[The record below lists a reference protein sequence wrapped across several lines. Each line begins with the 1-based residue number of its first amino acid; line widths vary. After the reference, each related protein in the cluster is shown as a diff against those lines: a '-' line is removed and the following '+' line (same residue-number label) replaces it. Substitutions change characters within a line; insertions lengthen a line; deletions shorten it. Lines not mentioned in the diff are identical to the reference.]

1 MQFTRN
7 PPRRAAAI
15 ALAALLAATLCGC
28 QRPQAEVAVDRLTL
42 VNPWNAF
49 PQGTPAGLVNIAD
62 AVQCDNLKLKNDAM
76 QAQGEAVEAL
86 AQMADA
92 MAQDGIGP
100 LRLVSAYRSISYQQ
114 GLYQNKVQRVI
125 ASGTPEDDAEDAA
138 AREVARPGYSEHHT
152 GYAFDFSGA
161 DGTLDSFYQSDAYQ
175 WVAQHGA
182 QYGFIIRYP
191 ADKSGITGIIYEP
204 WHLRYVGPEA
214 AQAIAQGGL
223 CLEEYLQ
230 EQAAEG

>member
-1 MQFTRN
+1 MRYALSRPTKI
-7 PPRRAAAI
+7 AAF
-15 ALAALLAATLCGC
+15 ALAALLAVSLCSC
-28 QRPQAEVAVDRLTL
+28 QRHQAQAKIAVDKLML

-62 AVQCDNLKLKNDAM
+62 SIQCENLKLKNDAM
-76 QAQGEAVEAL
+76 LAQGEAVEAL
-86 AQMADA
+86 ARMAEA
-92 MAQDGIGP
+92 MAKDQVGP
-100 LRLVSAYRSISYQQ
+100 LRLVSAYRSIEYQQ

-161 DGTLDSFYQSDAYQ
+161 DGTLDSFYQSDAYR
-175 WVAQHGA
+175 WVAEHGA

-191 ADKSGITGIIYEP
+191 EEKSSITGIIYEP

-214 AQAIAQGGL
+214 AQAMASQGL
-223 CLEEYLQ
+223 CLEEYLKKQ
-230 EQAAEG
+230 S